1 MDALDKKAFKLGIIA
16 AAVAAVLPLLI
27 QAVVTGTPIAANV
40 A

>member
-1 MDALDKKAFKLGIIA
+1 MDALDKKAFKLGILA

-27 QAVVTGTPIAANV
+27 QAVITSAPFATNV